1 MNRVIFQCEDSTEGI
16 LTGVYDAWASRLG
29 HGNVKLEAG
38 TGHEMELFSEYRSV
52 ETDGEKAEKVAAT
65 VRKSMG
71 SGCWESIYQATLA
84 EGEEKAEAVYRSI
97 VLGISMTRRKNG
109 SVYRLMENIQE
120 PCIFQIMTLSRA
132 VAREAHRYL
141 GFIRFQEM
149 KGKLL
154 YSEIAPSGQILPL
167 IGDHFMN
174 RYPGERFLIYDSRHK
189 MSLLHQPGEPWYLFT
204 GEEPNTAVLE
214 KSENEKDCEKLWKNF
229 VETIAIPERTNPGLQ
244 KQLLP
249 LKFRKYMTEW
259 S

>member
-1 MNRVIFQCEDSTEGI
+1 
-16 LTGVYDAWASRLG
+16 
-29 HGNVKLEAG
+29 
-38 TGHEMELFSEYRSV
+38 
-52 ETDGEKAEKVAAT
+52 
-65 VRKSMG
+65 MG

-97 VLGISMTRRKNG
+97 VLGISMARRKNG
-109 SVYRLMENIQE
+109 SVHRLMENIQE

-167 IGDHFMN
+167 IGDHFKN

-229 VETIAIPERTNPGLQ
+229 VETIAIPERTNPDLQ